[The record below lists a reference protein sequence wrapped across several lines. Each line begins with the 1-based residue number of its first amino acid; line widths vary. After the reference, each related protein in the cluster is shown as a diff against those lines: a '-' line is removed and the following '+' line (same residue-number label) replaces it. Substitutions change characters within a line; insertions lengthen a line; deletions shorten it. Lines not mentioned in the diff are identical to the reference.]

1 MGGDC
6 MVNTKNC
13 IFDES
18 QLINVKCDG
27 IFVKIGA
34 KAQARE
40 TACM

>member
-1 MGGDC
+1 MA
-6 MVNTKNC
+6 NPKNC

-18 QLINVKCDG
+18 QIANINCDG
-27 IFVKIGA
+27 VLVKIGA

>member
-1 MGGDC
+1 MD
-6 MVNTKNC
+6 NSKNC
-13 IFDES
+13 IFDET
-18 QLINVKCDG
+18 QLIKVTCDG